1 MSAPRTKAS
10 PGFAYGLSDAFGYLR
25 PSTLAEVSNLVASDP
40 DALLLAGGTD
50 LLVEMRNRE
59 IRRGT
64 LVDLKGL
71 ASLRRITRDGDTL
84 RIGALATVSDLL
96 DDAQVRE
103 HLPLLVAASRV
114 FACREIRHRATI
126 GGNIAHASPGA
137 EFGTPL
143 VVLGASMVVEGVEG
157 RRTVPVSEFFL
168 GPGRSCLER
177 AKGEWLSALSVPIPE
192 VPTAMAYRRYSRVRG
207 MDLACAAI
215 SVLVKEPAA
224 VERREVRLALGAVA
238 PVPAL
243 REEAGAILSGRAWTA
258 ETVERARA
266 AMLAGI
272 EPRRSSIRSTP
283 EYKKHILGVFLED
296 ILREIDRA
304 AEVRP

>member
-1 MSAPRTKAS
+1 MSAHPARA
-10 PGFAYGLSDAFGYLR
+10 GFAYGVSDAFGYCR
-25 PSTLAEVSNLVASDP
+25 PKTVAEVSRLIASEP

-59 IRRGT
+59 IRGGM

-71 ASLRRITRDGDTL
+71 SELRRIERSGDTL
-84 RIGALATVSDLL
+84 HIGALATVSDLL
-96 DDAQVRE
+96 GNVHVVE
-103 HLPLLVAASRV
+103 HFPVLGQAARV

-143 VVLGASMVVEGVEG
+143 VVLAASALIEGVAGQRE
-157 RRTVPVSEFFL
+157 VPIEQFFL
-168 GPGRSCLER
+168 GPGRSCLDR
-177 AKGEWLSALSVPIPE
+177 AKGEWLSALRVPIPK
-192 VPTAMAYRRYSRVRG
+192 VPTAMAYRRYSRVKG
-207 MDLACAAI
+207 MDLACAAL
-215 SVLVKEPAA
+215 SLLVKQPAA
-224 VERREVRLALGAVA
+224 VHKREVRLALGAVA

-243 REEAGAILSGRAWTA
+243 REEAGALLSGCAWTA
-258 ETVERARA
+258 EIVERAKE

-283 EYKKHILGVFLED
+283 EYKKHILGVYLED
-296 ILREIDRA
+296 SLRALDRA
-304 AEVRP
+304 SEARP